1 MKKKI
6 LFTILLGVAI
16 CSLIVMLYFLI
27 DYCTSSWSYYN
38 YLLSEEGK
46 NLLLSNWADTIDR
59 QHEIVTTYTVLCVL
73 DCIALCGC
81 IISLIIIAKSDINF
95 IKKSVVEKFTL
106 YKAKRKELQLKK
118 ESQKKSDRIAE
129 LEQELKTLKKED
141 E

>member
-6 LFTILLGVAI
+6 LLIGLIFAILCLI
-16 CSLIVMLYFLI
+16 CVVFGFLI
-27 DYCTSSWSYYN
+27 DYTENSWSYFN
-38 YLLSEEGK
+38 YLLNDETMQDIIQPFQIEQQHDI
-46 NLLLSNWADTIDR
+46 AIQYTI
-59 QHEIVTTYTVLCVL
+59 LCVL
-73 DCIALCGC
+73 TGVALCGC

-129 LEQELKTLKKED
+129 LEEELKTLKKDGE
-141 E
+141 